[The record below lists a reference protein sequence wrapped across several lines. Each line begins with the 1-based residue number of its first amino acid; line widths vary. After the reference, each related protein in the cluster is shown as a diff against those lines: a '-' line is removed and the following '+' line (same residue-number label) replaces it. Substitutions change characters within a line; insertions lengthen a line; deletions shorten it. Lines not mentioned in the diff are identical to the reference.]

1 LGGVRVTASRG
12 VHKERKDIIAFT
24 NLLCVKKLLVVHHA
38 TAAASAAM
46 FRELVVEVVRSCV
59 CSS

>member
-1 LGGVRVTASRG
+1 VRVTASRG
-12 VHKERKDIIAFT
+12 VHKERKDIVCLRSRVFS
-24 NLLCVKKLLVVHHA
+24 CVKKLLVLYHA

-46 FRELVVEVVRSCV
+46 FRELVAEAVSSCV